1 MKSYRSTVGLTLGLL
16 IAGFGLSGCATE
28 KYVDEHIAA
37 VNTRI
42 DGVDSKVEAL
52 NGQVGALNGQVATLN
67 GRMDHAEAAMST
79 TTRFAYAAGD
89 QTSVDFATNKWNLSP
104 EAQTTLTALADKLKS
119 DNKNVF
125 IEIIG
130 HADPRG
136 ELVKNRELG
145 AKRALN
151 VQRFLYD
158 QGIPLARMNAVS
170 WGEEKVA
177 NPKDRSPEALQKSRR
192 VDVVVRG

>member
-1 MKSYRSTVGLTLGLL
+1 MDRS
-16 IAGFGLSGCATE
+16 
-28 KYVDEHIAA
+28 
-37 VNTRI
+37 
-42 DGVDSKVEAL
+42 
-52 NGQVGALNGQVATLN
+52 
-67 GRMDHAEAAMST
+67 EAAYSAAT
-79 TTRFAYAAGD
+79 KFAYAPGD
-89 QTSVDFATNKWNLSP
+89 TQSVTFATNKWNLSP
-104 EAQTTLTALADKLKS
+104 DAQATLQALAEKLKS

-125 IEIIG
+125 VEIIG

-177 NPKDRSPEALQKSRR
+177 NPKDRSPEALAQSRR
-192 VDVVVRG
+192 VDIVIRS